1 MACSRN
7 WISEVESSV
16 KDLVSDWRTDSMTT
30 ATTLVPMTTTAEP
43 PNLSDLVE
51 RLGGVPLSR
60 ILSVPAPGTA
70 TEADVL
76 EAERRYNRLYE
87 LVDGALVEKGMGFT
101 ESFLAGALIRILGN
115 FVILRNLGVVS
126 GADGTVRLFPGLV
139 RIPDVAFTSWDRLPD
154 RKLPKEPIP
163 SLAPNLVIEV
173 LSASNTGPEMERKR
187 GEYFAAGV
195 QVIWEVDPK
204 TRTVDVYTTDGS
216 VTRLSGVETI
226 DGGAVLAGFALPL
239 GELFAEL
246 DRHG

>member
-1 MACSRN
+1 MSIA
-7 WISEVESSV
+7 
-16 KDLVSDWRTDSMTT
+16 TQT
-30 ATTLVPMTTTAEP
+30 APQTAIAKP

-51 RLGGVPLSR
+51 RLGGFSLSR

-87 LVDGALVEKGMGFT
+87 LVDGALVEKGMGFA
-101 ESFLAGALIRILGN
+101 ESLLACALIHILRT
-115 FVILRNLGVVS
+115 FDIPRNLGVVS

-154 RKLPKEPIP
+154 RKIPKEPIP

-173 LSASNTGPEMERKR
+173 LSASNTGPEMQRKR